1 MTLANFSKTA
11 GSGAA
16 LGVVVLVGMLVSSP
30 RGQAQGSD
38 DSPRI
43 QQGLAIA
50 PVPLNLV
57 GLDPNLVGLGS
68 YLVNVA
74 GNCNDCH
81 NAGPGNNQF
90 LPGGNPFLGQS
101 KVINKATYLG
111 GGRDFGPVVPG
122 GSAHIITRNLTP
134 DKTGLPEGGRTFAE
148 FVQIMRTGVDL
159 DHLHPTCSSDAINP
173 GCVPPPFNGNL
184 LQVMPWFSLQNMT
197 DHDLQAI
204 YAYLSAIPC
213 VAGPPAPDPLH
224 NDCGTPP
231 PPGGGGSPITI
242 TVVGPGG
249 ATSASNTFV
258 TNYNQI
264 ALDASQS
271 KSSNAGALAYS
282 WTASPVFRGAILSA
296 NTATPMFQLPSR
308 GTYQITL
315 TVTDATGATATAT
328 ITVQYS

>member
-1 MTLANFSKTA
+1 MTLANFTKTA
-11 GSGAA
+11 TSGAA
-16 LGVVVLVGMLVSSP
+16 LGMVVLVGMLVSLP
-30 RGQAQGSD
+30 RGQAQSSD
-38 DSPRI
+38 DTPRI

-90 LPGGNPFLGQS
+90 LPGGNPFFGQS
-101 KVINKATYLG
+101 KLINKATYLG

-134 DKTGLPEGGRTFAE
+134 DKTGLPEGGHTFAE

-159 DHLHPTCSSDAINP
+159 DHLHPTCSGTIDAS
-173 GCVPPPFNGNL
+173 CVPPPFNGNL
-184 LQVMPWFSLQNMT
+184 LQVMPWFNFQDMS

-231 PPGGGGSPITI
+231 PPGGGNPITI
-242 TVVGPGG
+242 LVTGPGG
-249 ATSASNTFV
+249 ATSASNTFATFSNQV
-258 TNYNQI
+258 TLN
-264 ALDASQS
+264 ASQS
-271 KSSNAGALAYS
+271 TSTNAGTLTYG
-282 WTASPVFRGAILSA
+282 WTPNPGYPAAAVLNG
-296 NTATPMFQLPSR
+296 NTATPAFELSSP
-308 GTYQITL
+308 GTYQFTL
-315 TVTDATGATATAT
+315 TVTDATGASATK
-328 ITVQYS
+328 TVTLQYL